1 MKKNL
6 KLFAFSFLALCSS
19 VLFSQTEKLV
29 FMVDN
34 ATDITKGSIEVVR
47 VFPDPKSTSGFSVPE
62 YKIVNNRVEIPKVDN
77 GKRLMLQVNPRKMP
91 KFVEVE
97 IANGQFNAK
106 ELTFAIDKPGEFINL
121 EGELVYADGKTGK
134 GLRKALILNI
144 FKKPSEGNNKSVTNK
159 NTVANSKLEDANAT
173 QDRITE
179 SVAIPNTK
187 FAIGFEIKSLKSQSV
202 NSNIEFNFFLVDQFG
217 QFVSSGD
224 ANFRNFQSQ
233 MILNVSNPL
242 GRGEAITIGQCVAK
256 NMADLLVKC
265 KNGSKPAFFGST
277 DFEKVNQELT
287 PILSDGCPCQNPR
300 FFVND
305 IFFTAKNIFFK

>member
-47 VFPDPKSTSGFSVPE
+47 VFPDPKSTSGFSLPE
-62 YKIVNNRVEIPKVDN
+62 YKIVKNRVEIPNVDN
-77 GKRLMLQVNPRKMP
+77 GKRLMLQVDPRRMQ

-121 EGELVYADGKTGK
+121 EGELIYADGKK
-134 GLRKALILNI
+134 APGLRKALISNI
-144 FKKPSEGNNKSVTNK
+144 FRKPIENNKSVTNK

-173 QDRITE
+173 QDRISE
-179 SVAIPNTK
+179 SIAIPNTK
-187 FAIGFEIKSLKSQSV
+187 FGIGFQVQSLDGQQSKKV
-202 NSNIEFNFFLVDQFG
+202 VEFNFFLVDQFG